1 MNICIPGS
9 RAPVGRLMAIKN
21 SVSSDFLLVDSINDF
36 DCHLPS
42 VIWLNISSKYDEL
55 AFNSFRKNTMSR
67 FIQTNEYEIKF
78 DLAVK

>member
-21 SVSSDFLLVDSINDF
+21 SVSSDLSIVDSINIF
-36 DCHLPS
+36 DCRLPD

-55 AFNSFRKNTMSR
+55 AFNSFRKITMSI
-67 FIQTNEYEIKF
+67 FFQTNE
-78 DLAVK
+78 